1 MATCLSSALIQ
12 NHALCCCRL
21 LLSQLLLRRL
31 LHANEAGV
39 QPPRRPRSPKA
50 TSGRTGACSLAAAAA
65 AAAEARAAQPQP
77 QWWVLDC
84 FQSTNSP
91 VPAALHNWK
100 HPSIPGLGRQQPS
113 RNQPSLRPGQ
123 AAGCWWGS
131 RNGTGSIYGSIQVLA
146 CLTSLACFAQRLWPP
161 LTVAGNNIWVWYSK
175 AVERR
180 QVDWLLPVRCGGTCC
195 STPRRCLDSIP
206 TLV

>member
-1 MATCLSSALIQ
+1 MFVSRQQERLQDMGTCLSSALVQ

-84 FQSTNSP
+84 FQSTNSQFLP
-91 VPAALHNWK
+91 LLTIGNSLASRAWEGSNHPGPAQSPPRTGSRLLVGQPQWHRFDIRQ
-100 HPSIPGLGRQQPS
+100 HPSLGMLDLLGLLCKGF
-113 RNQPSLRPGQ
+113 GHH
-123 AAGCWWGS
+123 
-131 RNGTGSIYGSIQVLA
+131 
-146 CLTSLACFAQRLWPP
+146 
-161 LTVAGNNIWVWYSK
+161 
-175 AVERR
+175 
-180 QVDWLLPVRCGGTCC
+180 
-195 STPRRCLDSIP
+195 
-206 TLV
+206 

>member
-1 MATCLSSALIQ
+1 MFVSRQQERLQDMGTCLSSALVQ

-91 VPAALHNWK
+91 VPAALHHWK
-100 HPSIPGLGRQQPS
+100 QPSIPGLGRQQPS
-113 RNQPSLRPGQ
+113 RTSPVSAQDRQQ
-123 AAGCWWGS
+123 AVGGA
-131 RNGTGSIYGSIQVLA
+131 A
-146 CLTSLACFAQRLWPP
+146 AMA
-161 LTVAGNNIWVWYSK
+161 
-175 AVERR
+175 
-180 QVDWLLPVRCGGTCC
+180 PVRYTAA
-195 STPRRCLDSIP
+195 SKSWHA
-206 TLV
+206 